1 MSLSWVNG
9 ESKIFTF
16 NSALKVV
23 LRNYRS
29 VVRMSPASQ
38 QQPSQGSLWQRESHD
53 GSPQAV
59 TLKICECFFEEEK
72 EGPGGDVE
80 VILGE
85 EKESAAGDS
94 GSLETETNDDE
105 CEEER
110 EHVEDNE
117 ESERL
122 SLVNETGSCS
132 GEEEEGG
139 GLIDKD
145 DSIYQV
151 QFPTSFV
158 ELNESAQTE
167 LTESQRNEKNEKVEA
182 WLNNEPSLKKQRKGI
197 LRRNSQ
203 LDDDIFQLRP
213 SLSGSDESFTR
224 KIHPKYASLN
234 VVRDFLSPGETREGD
249 LSGSSGGKRKRVS
262 LLEEEEENLIVP
274 HKRCRAVSPAQQ
286 GWLDFLPGWVSGF
299 FR

>member
-1 MSLSWVNG
+1 
-9 ESKIFTF
+9 
-16 NSALKVV
+16 
-23 LRNYRS
+23 
-29 VVRMSPASQ
+29 MSPASQ
-38 QQPSQGSLWQRESHD
+38 QQDSRLSVQQTECQD
-53 GSPQAV
+53 GSPQVV

-80 VILGE
+80 VILEE

-110 EHVEDNE
+110 EHVEDNK

-167 LTESQRNEKNEKVEA
+167 PTESQRNEKNEKVEA
-182 WLNNEPSLKKQRKGI
+182 WLNTEPSLKKQRKGI
-197 LRRNSQ
+197 LRRKSQ
-203 LDDDIFQLRP
+203 LEEDIFQL
-213 SLSGSDESFTR
+213 SGSDENESFTR

-234 VVRDFLSPGETREGD
+234 VVRDFVSPGGTGGERD
-249 LSGSSGGKRKRVS
+249 ISGSSGGGKRKRVRVV
-262 LLEEEEENLIVP
+262 EEDLIVP
-274 HKRCRAVSPAQQ
+274 HKRCRPASSPAHT
-286 GWLDFLPGWVSGF
+286 GWLDYLPGWVSGF